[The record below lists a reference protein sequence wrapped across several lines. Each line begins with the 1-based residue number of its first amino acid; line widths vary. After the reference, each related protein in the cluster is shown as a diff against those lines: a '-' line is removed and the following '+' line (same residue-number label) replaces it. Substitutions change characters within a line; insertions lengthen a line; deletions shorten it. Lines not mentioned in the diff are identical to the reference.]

1 VPPTSTASSAPFPK
15 SGTNTLEF
23 SPSGT
28 ILLASFDQAPA
39 CALLY
44 EFPGT
49 NERFY
54 APRLRS
60 VLWNN
65 LRVGEGGS
73 PMRARMSPEPTREGT
88 SIAVCTGAGAIYLWS
103 DARVLDSSAGS
114 EASSVA
120 GVQEERGEMAECV
133 AIPAQK
139 FACRDLKWA
148 PDGKG
153 LILLDKDAFCCAFEV
168 EGEGEETY

>member
-1 VPPTSTASSAPFPK
+1 
-15 SGTNTLEF
+15 
-23 SPSGT
+23 
-28 ILLASFDQAPA
+28 
-39 CALLY
+39 
-44 EFPGT
+44 
-49 NERFY
+49 
-54 APRLRS
+54 
-60 VLWNN
+60 
-65 LRVGEGGS
+65 
-73 PMRARMSPEPTREGT
+73 MRARMSPEPTCEGT

-114 EASSVA
+114 GASGAA

-153 LILLDKDAFCCAFEV
+153 LILLDKSAFCCAFEV
-168 EGEGEETY
+168 EDEDTY

>member
-1 VPPTSTASSAPFPK
+1 MPPTSTASSVSFPK

-28 ILLASFDQAPA
+28 ILLACFDQAPA

-44 EFPGT
+44 EFPAAS
-49 NERFY
+49 ERFY

-103 DARVLDSSAGS
+103 DARVLDSSVGSGGSGAAG
-114 EASSVA
+114 A
-120 GVQEERGEMAECV
+120 QEERGEMAECV

-148 PDGKG
+148 LDGKG
-153 LILLDKDAFCCAFEV
+153 LILLDKGAFCCAFEV
-168 EGEGEETY
+168 EDEETY

>member
-1 VPPTSTASSAPFPK
+1 
-15 SGTNTLEF
+15 
-23 SPSGT
+23 
-28 ILLASFDQAPA
+28 LLACFDQVPA

-44 EFPGT
+44 DFPSA
-49 NERFY
+49 NEPFY

-88 SIAVCTGAGAIYLWS
+88 NIGVCTGAGAIYLWS

-114 EASSVA
+114 GASGAA
-120 GVQEERGEMAECV
+120 GIQEERGEMAECV
-133 AIPAQK
+133 AIPSQK

-153 LILLDKDAFCCAFEV
+153 LVLLDKDAFCCAFEV
-168 EGEGEETY
+168 EDEETFSSEGRGEA